1 VRYRLVALL
10 SARGPGGVA
19 TGGSG
24 QLIGLL
30 GGAVRGA
37 IRSHPRPY
45 KPKSAGAIPPEQ
57 HIHIEAAADE
67 SNQYTLASFLG
78 ENLNQW
84 SIVFLIFAAEI
95 LMCTAIVVP
104 GPISFRRQFMN
115 QLAKLWNEYPR
126 FRLVTKTVMFIIGG
140 FFLDALRH
148 MYMLYDATSVYGPAN
163 AQVPGA
169 GAYTINKDAYLG
181 FYKAE
186 RNAYLCGTTIFLFFM
201 LYRFAHMTH
210 TLTLLE
216 NKLAS
221 LETTSATHYRS
232 EKQIKDDVGRPIKN
246 KLR

>member
-1 VRYRLVALL
+1 MA
-10 SARGPGGVA
+10 A
-19 TGGSG
+19 TV
-24 QLIGLL
+24 Q
-30 GGAVRGA
+30 
-37 IRSHPRPY
+37 PQFYTTP
-45 KPKSAGAIPPEQ
+45 AGAIPPEQ

-67 SNQYTLASFLG
+67 STQYTLTSFLG

-84 SIVFLIFAAEI
+84 SIVFVIFMVEI

-104 GPISFRRQFMN
+104 GPISFRRKFMN
-115 QLAKLWNEYPR
+115 HLAKLWNEYPR

-140 FFLDALRH
+140 FFLDALRQV
-148 MYMLYDATSVYGPAN
+148 YMLYDATSVYGTTSG
-163 AQVPGA
+163 QVPGA
-169 GAYTINKDAYLG
+169 SGYTLNKDAYLG

-201 LYRFAHMTH
+201 LYRFAHMTT

-221 LETTSATHYRS
+221 LEGASTTHYRT

-246 KLR
+246 KIR